1 MLIMRCE
8 LPHSQKG
15 APHERGRWAMPF
27 VKRDTAG
34 RVVALYREQGPE
46 APEYLASNHPEVAEF
61 ADTEAN
67 ASERVS
73 LVQSDLE
80 MIRVYEDLIDILI
93 SKRIVVLTDFPPRA
107 QEKLVRRK
115 RLRSSLGALTEV
127 LAPEDDD
134 EGEDGM
140 P

>member
-1 MLIMRCE
+1 
-8 LPHSQKG
+8 
-15 APHERGRWAMPF
+15 MPF
-27 VKRDTAG
+27 VKRDAAG
-34 RVVALYREQGPE
+34 RVVALYREHSPE

-61 ADTEAN
+61 ADTEAS

-93 SKRIVVLTDFPPRA
+93 GKRIVVLTDFPPRA

-134 EGEDGM
+134 DGDEAL